1 MTVRVL
7 FNDCYGDFAFSAN
20 FDAEYLKRTGHPI
33 ETDGRLYRI
42 GSNSIRCDPVALA
55 IFDEFGSAWCSGLE
69 AELAVREVP
78 AIFASYWEIDDYGG
92 NETVRLRVD
101 EAMSDILE
109 TFIETGDEAALRRQH
124 AAISEAS
131 GRKTYAE
138 PSTETQTFKKVCA
151 VPTKETTTFMH
162 TCETTCSDTRP
173 TNYELQQ
180 KLAFD
185 SGC

>member
-1 MTVRVL
+1 MTAPVRVL

-78 AIFASYWEIDDYGG
+78 AIFSSYWEIDDYGG

-109 TFIETGDEAALRRQH
+109 TFIETGDEVTLRRQH

-131 GRKTYAE
+131 GRKTT
-138 PSTETQTFKKVCA
+138 SKGTCA
-151 VPTKETTTFMH
+151 VPTTETTTFTQ
-162 TCETTCSDTRP
+162 TCETTCSNTRP
-173 TNYELQQ
+173 YELH
-180 KLAFD
+180 KELAFD

>member
-1 MTVRVL
+1 MTAPVRVL

-78 AIFASYWEIDDYGG
+78 AIFALYWEIDDYGG

-109 TFIETGDEAALRRQH
+109 TFIDTGDEVTLRRQH

-131 GRKTYAE
+131 GRNTSKE
-138 PSTETQTFKKVCA
+138 VCA
-151 VPTKETTTFMH
+151 VPTKETTTF
-162 TCETTCSDTRP
+162 TQICETTCSDTRP
-173 TNYELQQ
+173 YELQQ